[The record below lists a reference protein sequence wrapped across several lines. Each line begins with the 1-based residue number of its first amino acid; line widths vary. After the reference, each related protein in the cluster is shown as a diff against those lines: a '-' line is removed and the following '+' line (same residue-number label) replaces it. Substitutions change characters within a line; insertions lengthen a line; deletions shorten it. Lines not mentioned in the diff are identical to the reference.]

1 MTSVWKTHGGL
12 RTNNKV
18 KSNTVLFDNSNY
30 WKSGLDGEIFH
41 FNGNSKVLVGLGTEL
56 PKSRLSFG
64 DSSLQSRLS
73 NLNNANIALN
83 ELTSGQDATGMGF
96 YELYQQTGSG
106 NTRQFTGIK
115 FIVNNGTID
124 TMDSSNVSML
134 LRSDNRLIIGH
145 DITNAGNL
153 APFGN
158 ASLDVSGSVR
168 TTRFFI
174 MDKVISRSGQP
185 QGSIR
190 YDGNELKYIND
201 NNDELTIQTS
211 GTGAAV
217 ATWSD
222 FTSGNSG
229 VYKQSGTSIASLRGS
244 YSATDNKLGEIFKNK
259 LAVEGSVSFGTESW
273 LQDLSSIKGLS
284 SYWSEE
290 TNPNDGVL
298 ALQRQLGIA
307 TREPRA
313 AIDASYNDF
322 PYLIIG
328 DYASEVSNNSVSIGR
343 NNKVKSNNSFSF
355 GNNSIIESNFAF
367 NFGESNQTFAANSLY
382 NYIVGSGNDISS
394 NYSYIFGNNNFIN
407 SLSNKHNMIIG
418 ESNQL
423 FDSSNITI
431 FGNDNRVGVLAQGES
446 NSAKSCHV
454 YGNRNR
460 LINGSHDIFL
470 VGNNNYSSNS
480 KNSFIMGQDV
490 SLNDINYGMA
500 IGYKADISGDLRFVL
515 GTEEKNGNAFTID
528 KYGSLEATGNAIV
541 KGEFFNYSD
550 IRLKTNIK
558 TIRNALYKTK
568 RLRGVEYIRNDTN
581 SNKKHIGLIAQ
592 EVKNVLPEVVNEG
605 EGGYMSVNYSNIV
618 SLLIESVKELAN
630 KNERLERRIKLLENR
645 NRY

>member
-83 ELTSGQDATGMGF
+83 ELTNGQDATGMGF

-115 FIVNNGTID
+115 FVVNNGTSE

-158 ASLDVSGSVR
+158 ASLDVSGSIR

-217 ATWSD
+217 ATWLD
-222 FTSGNSG
+222 FAQGNTG
-229 VYKQSGTSIASLRGS
+229 VFKQSGTSIGSLRGS
-244 YSATDNKLGEIFKNK
+244 TIGDTTLNKIFKNK
-259 LAVEGSVSFGTESW
+259 LAIEGSVSFGTEDW
-273 LQDLSSIKGLS
+273 LSSDDSIIGLS
-284 SYWSEE
+284 AYWSTEA
-290 TNPNDGVL
+290 NPNDGVL

-307 TREPRA
+307 TRTPRA

-328 DYASEVSNNSVSIGR
+328 DYTSEVSNNSVSIGR

-394 NYSYIFGNNNFIN
+394 NYSYIFGDDNFIN

-418 ESNQL
+418 ELNQL

-431 FGNDNRVGVLAQGES
+431 FGNDNRVGVLGQGES

-460 LINGSHDIFL
+460 LINGSHHVFL
-470 VGNNNYSSNS
+470 MGDNNYSNNS
-480 KNSFIMGQDV
+480 KNCFIMGEDV
-490 SLNDINYGMA
+490 SLNAINYGMA
-500 IGYKADISGDLRFVL
+500 VGYRADLSGDLRFVL
-515 GTEEKNGNAFTID
+515 GTQEKNGNAFTID
-528 KYGSLEATGNAIV
+528 KFGSLEATGNAIV

-550 IRLKTNIK
+550 IRLKTNIR
-558 TIRNALYKTK
+558 TIRNAVYKTK
-568 RLRGVEYIRNDTN
+568 RLRGVEYRRNDTN
-581 SNKKHIGLIAQ
+581 SDKKHIGLIAQ

-605 EGGYMSVNYSNIV
+605 EDGYMSVNYSNIV
-618 SLLIESVKELAN
+618 ALLIESVKELAN